1 MTDYYVDL
9 SGGAGIGTI
18 GSPWNTLK
26 QGATLATLTSG
37 DTVWVRRNGSQN
49 FAASDYFHYGAIK
62 AAKIVGWPGPADPY
76 YSVRPVAAQAAWDS
90 DPAVR
95 PKIVKAVASS
105 GGVDCIVEATNSGI
119 TQVEFANFVFE
130 LSQSGAVN
138 TETGFLYISSA
149 ITVTITLRSCDV
161 ILQITGTIQAN
172 SYLSVV
178 NTNTGTAYYVCKFY
192 GCLLYMKNSGGP
204 TPGPTRRQTL
214 CLFLKNAGGGDGTM
228 MRAGVFSS
236 CTFKS
241 DYGYNF
247 LTANSNVA
255 VINGLAGTFK
265 GCVFEW
271 TVHNVEEAINI
282 GNNGIT
288 ATVKQ
293 TLIMDRCEFKSVYS
307 ASEDLNI
314 ITIGGSSET
323 VIANI
328 IAARVAFTNIKFTGW
343 NRVIYDSNFDID
355 TDDITCNRVDVRGC
369 GRYTFNKAN
378 IVAFNQNTD
387 AVSVGMGVG
396 LTSLCVFK
404 QINSSVAYSLSFLST
419 ALMSGIDADPST
431 WKKLDGFGSSAVAAP
446 YRVGGE
452 AFSVKLLAGQ
462 TYLEGNVPLM
472 SNMKGF
478 ETIFAPAASGARTIT
493 IYGYYKGFSAQ
504 TPDTENLFVELDAIT
519 SGGMVITSSR
529 GAAAG
534 TGLTSDA
541 STWSGTSGGTPFKI
555 AISLTAAGDQNIA
568 VRLCTTLSEAG
579 GEIYLDPKASV
590 A

>member
-9 SGGAGIGTI
+9 GAGVNGT
-18 GSPWNTLK
+18 GTFASPWNTFK
-26 QGATLATLTSG
+26 NSATLATLGSG
-37 DTVWVRRNGSQN
+37 DTVWVRRNASQT
-49 FAASDYFHYGAIK
+49 FANTDIFHVGAIK
-62 AAKIVGWPGPADPY
+62 AAKIVGWPGAADPY
-76 YSVRPVAAQAAWDS
+76 YSVRPVAAQATWDA
-90 DPAVR
+90 DAAVR
-95 PKIVKAVASS
+95 PKIIKSQGTAAGHCIIDASAAS
-105 GGVDCIVEATNSGI
+105 I
-119 TQVEFANFVFE
+119 TQFEFANFLFE
-130 LSQSGAVN
+130 LTQVGTTN
-138 TETGFLYISSA
+138 TDSIFLYLNSTA
-149 ITVTITLRSCDV
+149 TVTAILRNSD
-161 ILQITGTIQAN
+161 ILLQ
-172 SYLSVV
+172 V
-178 NTNTGTAYYVCKFY
+178 TGTAAAGATICVTYSNSATGYFIFQLY
-192 GCLLYMKNSGGP
+192 NCLLY
-204 TPGPTRRQTL
+204 
-214 CLFLKNAGGGDGTM
+214 LKNAGGATPASARRPGIALFRGQTGGDGSAM
-228 MRAGVFSS
+228 KGASIFSA

-241 DYGYNF
+241 DYGYNYF
-247 LTANSNVA
+247 TANSATV
-255 VINGLAGTFK
+255 NGLAGTFK
-265 GCVFEW
+265 SCVFEW
-271 TVHNVEEAINI
+271 TTHNVDEAIII
-282 GNNGIT
+282 GNNGYT

-307 ASEDLNI
+307 ASEDFNI
-314 ITIGGSSET
+314 VTIGGASET

-387 AVSVGMGVG
+387 AVGQMGVG
-396 LTSLCVFK
+396 LCSLCVFK
-404 QINSSVAYSLSFLST
+404 QINSSVSYAISLLST

-431 WKKLDGFGSSAVAAP
+431 WKKLDGYGSAAVAAP

-452 AFSVKLLAGQ
+452 AFSVKLLSGQ
-462 TYLEGNVPLM
+462 TYLVGNLPLM

-493 IYGYYKGFSAQ
+493 LYGYYKGFSAQ

-534 TGLTSDA
+534 TGLTSDS

-555 AISLTAAGDQNIA
+555 VISLTAAGDQNIA
-568 VRLCTTLSEAG
+568 VRFCTTLSEAG